1 MSTPREDLLRI
12 RPLTGSD
19 DDAIVIDPDLELIP
33 IEDARFPPP
42 CIESLDNQE
51 SARLLSDAI
60 RLSLRRGA
68 GPFRSAANLG
78 VEPRPYQLVPL
89 MMALKLDPVRML
101 IADDVGIG
109 KTIEAGMIVRELLDR
124 GQIDS
129 FTVLTPP
136 PIIDQWVN
144 ELREKFDIDAL
155 AVTASNA
162 RLIEKKLP
170 ASESLFEAHNFTVVS
185 LDYIKSDL
193 RRSEFLRACP
203 NCVLV
208 DEAHTCVGQSHRL
221 LQQRY
226 ELLKQLANDE
236 DRSLILLTATPHSGD
251 EGAFNR
257 LLGLV
262 DSAFKDGIPVSSDKN
277 VRERYYYKLAQH
289 FVQRRRAD
297 IEQSRWLDERRFP
310 KHLEKDAPFSL
321 SDEELAFHNN
331 VLDYCLSVT
340 NRAGEN
346 ENKRRLAF
354 WGTLALMRCVGS
366 SPAAA
371 LSALRNRQQV
381 IASEATLEPAIFD
394 ESEEQ
399 SLEDDVTP
407 STLVDEQDSSAELS
421 TLVRQAE
428 HLSNQFRNDNKLQTL
443 IRVIDP
449 LIKKEKANLIIF
461 CRFIAT
467 AKIIAEEISRRYQ
480 KTHEVIL
487 ITGEQTSDDRIKRIE
502 NSKDS
507 HSRIMVS
514 TDCISEGVNLQSLF
528 NGVVNYDLSW
538 NPTKHQQRI
547 GRVNRFGQQS
557 PNVWSITLFGENS
570 AIDGAVLN
578 VILDKAK
585 RIHKQTGV
593 FVPLPEDKRSVA
605 NALMQAVLLRSTTVR
620 EQHAF
625 DFGEES
631 EKIEESW
638 RDAEQKAKSF
648 RARYA
653 QGSLK
658 PELVLPEWKSMRV
671 LNGGPK
677 EVERFVKRSS
687 LRLGSPLAVGDSSF
701 TISLDEF
708 PASLKSKLDN
718 RGFSG
723 SHVIQ
728 FEDEPKPDEMYVG
741 RIHPI
746 VSTLAETL
754 GESALAPE
762 SAEIDTP
769 LGRSGVWKTNQV
781 SSLTTL
787 LLLRLRFKL
796 IASGRDGKLL
806 LVEEICGLAFSGL
819 SSTYSLHSFEA
830 LELLE
835 AEAVEDIDR
844 NARERRFNEAI
855 RRIDSY
861 KTSIRKFAELR
872 AVQLATDH
880 ERLTLASRG
889 GTRVDVK
896 PSLPCDVLG
905 VFVMLPEIK

>member
-33 IEDARFPPP
+33 IRDARFPPP
-42 CIESLDNQE
+42 NIQSLDNQE

-124 GQIDS
+124 GKIDS

-144 ELREKFDIDAL
+144 ELREKFDIDAV

-162 RLIEKKLP
+162 RAIEKKLP
-170 ASESLFEAHNFTVVS
+170 ASESLFDAHSFTVVS
-185 LDYIKSDL
+185 LDYIKSD
-193 RRSEFLRACP
+193 RRKSEFLRACP

-208 DEAHTCVGQSHRL
+208 DEAHTCVGQSHGL

-226 ELLKQLANDE
+226 ELLKQLANHA

-321 SDEELAFHNN
+321 SDEELTFHNN
-331 VLDYCLSVT
+331 VLDYCLNVT
-340 NRAGEN
+340 NRAGDN

-394 ESEEQ
+394 ESEDS
-399 SLEDDVTP
+399 SLDDDVTP
-407 STLVDEQDSSAELS
+407 STLADIQENSAELS
-421 TLVRQAE
+421 NLIDQAE
-428 HLSNQFRNDNKLQTL
+428 RLSNQFREDEKLKTL
-443 IRVIDP
+443 IRAIDP
-449 LIKKEKANLIIF
+449 LIKEEKANLIIF

-467 AKIIAEEISRRYQ
+467 AKIIAEEINRRFQ
-480 KTHEVIL
+480 KTHEVLL
-487 ITGEQTSDDRIKRIE
+487 ITGEQTSDDRIMRIE
-502 NSKDS
+502 NSK
-507 HSRIMVS
+507 HSDARIMVS

-557 PNVWSITLFGENS
+557 PNVWSITLFAENS

-578 VILDKAK
+578 VILNKAEK
-585 RIHKQTGV
+585 IHKQTGV

-605 NALMQAVLLRSTTVR
+605 NALMQAVLLRSQYVR
-620 EQHAF
+620 EQHSF
-625 DFGEES
+625 DFGEAT

-653 QGSLK
+653 QRSLK
-658 PELVLPEWKSMRV
+658 PDLVLPEWEAMRA
-671 LNGGPK
+671 LNGGPR
-677 EVERFVKRSS
+677 EVERFVRRSS
-687 LRLGSPLAVGDSSF
+687 MRLGCPLAISANSLK
-701 TISLDEF
+701 ISLDDF
-708 PASLKSKLDN
+708 PHSLKSKLED
-718 RGFSG
+718 RGLAG
-723 SHVIQ
+723 SHLIR
-728 FEDEPKPDEMYVG
+728 FEDDPNPDEMYVG
-741 RIHPI
+741 RVHPI

-762 SAEIDTP
+762 STELDTP
-769 LGRSGVWKTNQV
+769 LGRSGVWKTDRVN
-781 SSLTTL
+781 SLTTL
-787 LLLRLRFKL
+787 LLIRLRFKL
-796 IASGRDGKLL
+796 IASGRESKLL
-806 LVEEICGLAFSGL
+806 LVEEISGLAFSGV
-819 SSTYSLHSFEA
+819 SSTYSSHSSEA

-844 NARERRFNEAI
+844 HARERRFNEALM
-855 RRIDSY
+855 RIDSY
-861 KTSIRKFAELR
+861 TNSIRKFAEFR
-872 AVQLATDH
+872 AEELAKDH
-880 ERLTLASRG
+880 KRLTDASRG
-889 GTRVDVK
+889 GTSVAVN
-896 PSLPCDVLG
+896 PSLPCDVIG